1 MATLAHIS
9 TVSFNGI
16 NIGQL
21 VQLQASGGSAV
32 TSDVT
37 GNDAVIQ
44 GSGNNSRIVRQ
55 LDAVA
60 IDPGTASVRL
70 LGMPPFSPAQIGT
83 KASLSISTPGG
94 GVSGEAI
101 LMGYEVE
108 GSVGDLLRGSASF
121 QFTGA

>member
-70 LGMPPFSPAQIGT
+70 LGMPSFGPADIGT
-83 KASLSISTPGG
+83 KAGLSIMTPGG
-94 GVSGEAI
+94 EISGEAI
-101 LMGYEVE
+101 LISYEVE